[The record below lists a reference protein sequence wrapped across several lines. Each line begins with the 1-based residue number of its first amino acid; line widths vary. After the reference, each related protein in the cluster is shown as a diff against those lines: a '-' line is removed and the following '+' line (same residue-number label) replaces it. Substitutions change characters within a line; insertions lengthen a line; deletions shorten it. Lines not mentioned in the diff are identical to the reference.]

1 VIPRDGVMT
10 YLVSDVV
17 VTNSTWWSL
26 DRGFHPETHEHLW
39 GSKLG
44 PLKFEKV
51 QSFTDELPFDRC

>member
-1 VIPRDGVMT
+1 VMT

-17 VTNSTWWSL
+17 VTDSTWWSL

-44 PLKFEKV
+44 ALKFEKV
-51 QSFTDELPFDRC
+51 QSFASELPF